1 MIRII
6 PNIPKIKAKWDRRSS
21 ELPWLDVPMSD
32 GTTVRYYADVPQPS
46 FVRTLEIIRNM
57 KDVRVGYEK
66 K

>member
-32 GTTVRYYADVPQPS
+32 GTKVAYVPDTPQPS
-46 FVRTLEIIRNM
+46 FLRTLEIIRNM